1 MLKYLIKLMRPH
13 QWYKN
18 FVVFIAIIFSG
29 NLFNTLLLEKSILAF
44 VVLCMLSGFVYIVND
59 IVDIEKDKKHPVKRN
74 RPLPSGHLSKSAALF
89 FSIIILLVGLYISLS
104 ISQMFFLGGL
114 TFVFIG
120 LLYSL
125 VLKNV
130 FLVDVLTVSVNFVLR
145 AVLGAFAINVA
156 VSEWLILC
164 TFLLAFFLALCKRKS
179 ELDLLGKN
187 AYKHRAVL
195 RHYTADMLNNFI
207 IFTLSSLFISYAI
220 YTIFVTNY
228 YTTAT
233 LPVSLYLL
241 FRYFSFGYDKKK
253 KAILGSP
260 SKALKDKGM
269 LIGIITWVL
278 LIVFI
283 FYFL

>member
-1 MLKYLIKLMRPH
+1 MFKDLIKLIRPH

-18 FVVFIAIIFSG
+18 FVIFIAIIFSG
-29 NLFNTLLLEKSILAF
+29 NLFNTTLLEKSILAF
-44 VVLCMLSGFVYIVND
+44 VVLCLLSGFIYIMND
-59 IVDIEKDKKHPVKRN
+59 LIDVDKDKRHPVKRN
-74 RPLPSGHLSKSAALF
+74 RPLPSGRLSKSTALF
-89 FSIIILLVGLYISLS
+89 FGIILLLIGLYISLS
-104 ISQMFFLGGL
+104 IAPMFFLGSL
-114 TFVFIG
+114 AFVFIG

-125 VLKNV
+125 ILKNI
-130 FLVDVLTVSVNFVLR
+130 FLVDTLTVSVNFVLR
-145 AVLGAFAINVA
+145 AILGAFAINVL
-156 VSEWLILC
+156 VSEWLVLC
-164 TFLLAFFLALCKRKS
+164 TFLLAFFLALCKRNA
-179 ELDLLGKN
+179 ELQILGKN

-195 RHYTADMLNNFI
+195 RYYTADMLNNFI

-228 YTTAT
+228 YMTAT

-269 LIGIITWVL
+269 LVGIIIWAL